1 MAMAGEQ
8 RDTDHPD
15 DPVVAAIERVLKIE
29 REGAE
34 MLRRSA
40 DDAQRLLTETRA
52 RGAVL
57 ARRADACIS
66 KLHTAYQ
73 QKIERDISALKQAHA
88 ARGRQAEAPYDAA
101 ELAAAAHR
109 LAAKLTG
116 RA

>member
-8 RDTDHPD
+8 RDTDPD
-15 DPVVAAIERVLKIE
+15 DPVVAAIERVLKLE

>member
-1 MAMAGEQ
+1 MAMAGER
-8 RDTDHPD
+8 RDTDRD

-52 RGAVL
+52 RGAAL

-66 KLHTAYQ
+66 KLHSAYQ
-73 QKIERDISALKQAHA
+73 QKIEHDISALKQAHA
-88 ARGRQAEAPYDAA
+88 ARGSQAEAPYDVA
-101 ELAAAAHR
+101 ELAAAAQG
-109 LAAKLTG
+109 LAAMLTG
-116 RA
+116 GA

>member
-15 DPVVAAIERVLKIE
+15 DPVVVAIERVLKVE

-40 DDAQRLLTETRA
+40 DDAQRLLSETRA

-57 ARRADACIS
+57 ARRADVCIS
-66 KLHTAYQ
+66 KLHTAYL
-73 QKIERDISALKQAHA
+73 QKIEREISALKDAHA
-88 ARGRQAEAPYDAA
+88 ASGATAEASYDAA
-101 ELAAAAHR
+101 ALAAATQR

>member
-8 RDTDHPD
+8 RDTDRD
-15 DPVVAAIERVLKIE
+15 DPGVAALQRVLKIE
-29 REGAE
+29 RGGAE

-40 DDAQRLLTETRA
+40 DDAQRLLTETRT
-52 RGAVL
+52 RGAAL

-88 ARGRQAEAPYDAA
+88 ARGPQAEAPYDAA
-101 ELAAAAHR
+101 ELAAAPHR
-109 LAAKLTG
+109 LAAKATG

>member
-1 MAMAGEQ
+1 MAMVGEQ
-8 RDTDHPD
+8 RDTDRD
-15 DPVVAAIERVLKIE
+15 DPVVTAIERVLKIE

-52 RGAVL
+52 HGAAL
-57 ARRADACIS
+57 ARRADARIS

-73 QKIERDISALKQAHA
+73 QKVERDISALKQSHA
-88 ARGRQAEAPYDAA
+88 ISGPRAEAPYDAA
-101 ELAAAAHR
+101 ELAAAAQR

-116 RA
+116 GA

>member
-8 RDTDHPD
+8 RDTDRD

-52 RGAVL
+52 CGAAL

-66 KLHTAYQ
+66 KMHTAYQ
-73 QKIERDISALKQAHA
+73 QKIEHDISTLKQAHA
-88 ARGRQAEAPYDAA
+88 ARGPQPEVSYDAA
-101 ELAAAAHR
+101 ELAAAAQR

-116 RA
+116 GA

>member
-8 RDTDHPD
+8 RDARRD
-15 DPVVAAIERVLKIE
+15 DPAVVAIERVLKIE

-40 DDAQRLLTETRA
+40 DEAQRLLTNTRA
-52 RGAVL
+52 RAAAL
-57 ARRADACIS
+57 ARRVDSCIS

-73 QKIERDISALKQAHA
+73 EKIQHDIDALKRAHA
-88 ARGRQAEAPYDAA
+88 AREPQAEAPYNAT
-101 ELAAAAHR
+101 ELAAAAQR

-116 RA
+116 GP

>member
-8 RDTDHPD
+8 RDADRD
-15 DPVVAAIERVLKIE
+15 DPVVAAVERVLKIE

-52 RGAVL
+52 RGAAL

-66 KLHTAYQ
+66 KLHTAHQ
-73 QKIERDISALKQAHA
+73 QKIEHDISALKQAHA
-88 ARGRQAEAPYDAA
+88 ARGPQAEALYDAV
-101 ELAAAAHR
+101 ELAAAAQR

-116 RA
+116 GA